1 MFIFSSFNS
10 LLLLNIKASQ
20 NTSPLKSDQSSSEF
34 SRNRIQL
41 LSMTEKETK
50 IQETSGWLKIRLRK
64 AVAGFFVV
72 VVVVYFLFSIKCTW
86 RMYESK
92 PAKKK
97 NYLHCAEIVII

>member
-1 MFIFSSFNS
+1 
-10 LLLLNIKASQ
+10 
-20 NTSPLKSDQSSSEF
+20 
-34 SRNRIQL
+34 
-41 LSMTEKETK
+41 MTEKETK
-50 IQETSGWLKIRLRK
+50 IQETSGWMKIRLRK